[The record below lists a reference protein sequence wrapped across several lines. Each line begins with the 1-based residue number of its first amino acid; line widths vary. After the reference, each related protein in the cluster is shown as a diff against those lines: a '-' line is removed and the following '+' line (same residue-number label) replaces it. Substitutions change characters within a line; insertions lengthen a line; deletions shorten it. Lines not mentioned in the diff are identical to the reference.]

1 MRVLTDSPQEKL
13 IPSGLDQSKQGKYFS
28 ILRSFYRYNSNEKL
42 PVTLNYKQ
50 KKELLQRHLLMPKD
64 IEEIINFVIDKTRE
78 TIQDPETKI
87 SVTDYLIVFFLIC
100 IFTGLRRKEILQ
112 LKLCDIDITDRIT
125 VSVIGKMDKRRSTEI
140 NRDLVN
146 IPEFIIKYLRF
157 FYLQRKNETNGDFS
171 SPVFIGKIFTDTSNL
186 NLVSL
191 DTTAQK
197 IHRLIEDD
205 NHYNGLHGLRRY
217 FANQLRAQKVSLL
230 NIILSLGQSTTSTA
244 PENYLQIFPI
254 LQREQFYDWTEK
266 QNYLT
271 FPNEI
276 AIFNFSRNQN
286 TSVEGIYKILNK
298 TNNKNKYNARPK
310 KITINDAI
318 ALLAHRI
325 KEIQKN
331 K

>member
-1 MRVLTDSPQEKL
+1 
-13 IPSGLDQSKQGKYFS
+13 
-28 ILRSFYRYNSNEKL
+28 
-42 PVTLNYKQ
+42 
-50 KKELLQRHLLMPKD
+50 
-64 IEEIINFVIDKTRE
+64 
-78 TIQDPETKI
+78 
-87 SVTDYLIVFFLIC
+87 
-100 IFTGLRRKEILQ
+100 
-112 LKLCDIDITDRIT
+112 
-125 VSVIGKMDKRRSTEI
+125 
-140 NRDLVN
+140 
-146 IPEFIIKYLRF
+146 
-157 FYLQRKNETNGDFS
+157 
-171 SPVFIGKIFTDTSNL
+171 VFIGKIFTDTSNL